1 MQKERGKDA
10 IRLTNRT
17 AIALRR
23 SARRIQKLY
32 VIFAVVL
39 TVLLT
44 ALAVWLGLTWLIA
57 VPIVVTI
64 AVMLDAVIL
73 MVARSHYLSLTGQA
87 ICTEAAARQ
96 MRADRQEKRR
106 RRQALSD
113 LEKMKE
119 DIIGSVGME
128 QLRMAKAEQE
138 EKDPDQAESEKEP
151 AQDPEITELPKR
163 RRQASFQVI
172 HGDQAK

>member
-44 ALAVWLGLTWLIA
+44 ALSVILGLKWLIA

-64 AVMLDAVIL
+64 AVMLDMVIL
-73 MVARSHYLSLTGQA
+73 IVARSHYLSLTGQA

-119 DIIGSVGME
+119 DVIAAAGME
-128 QLRMAKAEQE
+128 QLRMAKEEEEENPDFEQE
-138 EKDPDQAESEKEP
+138 EPSSAKEK
-151 AQDPEITELPKR
+151 EITELPRR